1 MKNRSLRGS
10 LLLTLGSMI
19 WGAAFVA
26 QRMGMDHMGPFT
38 FTGIRM
44 LLAAVMMLPVIAVS
58 DRIRKKRGEHGGRR
72 RGAACTYPVFRIGDQ
87 VDEVIALHDGVGN
100 LLPA

>member
-58 DRIRKKRGEHGGRR
+58 DGIRRKKGEPGGRR
-72 RGAACTYPVFRIGDQ
+72 RGQWKAGLIWGLF
-87 VDEVIALHDGVGN
+87 L
-100 LLPA
+100 

>member
-44 LLAAVMMLPVIAVS
+44 LLAAVMMLPVIAV
-58 DRIRKKRGEHGGRR
+58 
-72 RGAACTYPVFRIGDQ
+72 
-87 VDEVIALHDGVGN
+87 
-100 LLPA
+100 